1 MTSTGGG
8 AHHPVVVPIN
18 QNSKPP
24 IRVPDKPPSRWT
36 YIRENLVKWSAIA
49 LVVFLLGLFVYLA
62 INGFEEKLT
71 PAQVTQTRV
80 AVEATRDARR

>member
-8 AHHPVVVPIN
+8 HTPVVVPIN

-36 YIRENLVKWSAIA
+36 YIRENLVKWGAIS
-49 LVVFLLGLFVYLA
+49 LVVFLIGLFGVMVFTGYLDPP
-62 INGFEEKLT
+62 NQEEVL
-71 PAQVTQTRV
+71 
-80 AVEATRDARR
+80 ATREARDATREARR